1 MITIFNRKEVYS
13 TYSIE
18 SQARARAAL
27 EHHGND
33 YVISTTAGMARNY
46 GSGPIATSRFGTD
59 PRSST
64 QYRIF
69 VKKKDI
75 DLAAAAIE
83 GKLDRL

>member
-1 MITIFNRKEVYS
+1 M
-13 TYSIE
+13 
-18 SQARARAAL
+18 
-27 EHHGND
+27 
-33 YVISTTAGMARNY
+33 ISTTAGMARNY

-59 PRSST
+59 PRSSI

>member
-13 TYSIE
+13 TYSME
-18 SQARARAAL
+18 SQAKARAAL
-27 EHHGND
+27 ERHGID
-33 YVISTTAGMARNY
+33 YVINTTGGMARNY
-46 GSGPIATSRFGTD
+46 GSGPIAVSRFGTD
-59 PRSST
+59 PTSSI

-83 GKLDRL
+83 GKLKRL

>member
-13 TYSIE
+13 TYSME
-18 SQARARAAL
+18 SQAKARAAL
-27 EHHGND
+27 ERHGID
-33 YVISTTAGMARNY
+33 YVISTTGDMARNY
-46 GSGPIATSRFGTD
+46 GSDPIAVSRFGTD
-59 PRSST
+59 PTRSI

-83 GKLDRL
+83 GKLERL